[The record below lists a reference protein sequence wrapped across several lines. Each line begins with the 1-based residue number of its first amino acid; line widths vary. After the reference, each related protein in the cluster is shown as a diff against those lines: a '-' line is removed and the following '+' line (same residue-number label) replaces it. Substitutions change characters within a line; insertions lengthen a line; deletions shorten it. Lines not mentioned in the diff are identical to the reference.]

1 VGFKA
6 SGHVSGD
13 DYDKVLTP
21 AIDKAIE
28 KYERIKLLA
37 HIGPGLDGYDGYDGY
52 SLEAAWDDTKL
63 SLAGV

>member
-1 VGFKA
+1 VGFKV

-13 DYDKVLTP
+13 DYDNVLTP

-28 KYERIKLLA
+28 KYDRIKLLA
-37 HIGPGLDGYDGYDGY
+37 QIGPGLDGY

-63 SLAGV
+63 GLTSV